1 MSARFSSEADFLTVY
16 ISEAHPREEA
26 NFAGNIVIAEHKVRE
41 ERRGKKML
49 MIRRIVELR
58 GEVGGQ

>member
-41 ERRGKKML
+41 ERMG
-49 MIRRIVELR
+49 RRC
-58 GEVGGQ
+58 